1 MNLDQLTVNKNNEV
15 WKRVCRKEY
24 EVYLEW
30 KLEQYMKS
38 LKGFSQTLSK
48 MLNAFTIKTKGRIN
62 TIIIIIFLK
71 VLI

>member
-1 MNLDQLTVNKNNEV
+1 MLQKFHFLTNLDQLTVKKNNEV

-38 LKGFSQTLSK
+38 LKVFSP
-48 MLNAFTIKTKGRIN
+48 N
-62 TIIIIIFLK
+62 
-71 VLI
+71 